1 MLLTKD
7 EKARPRVI
15 DIINRRFVKQH
26 MERFVNSAGKNNL
39 NPQLTKKKQIQPAQ
53 AKKVAELL

>member
-15 DIINRRFVKQH
+15 DIINRPFVKQH

-39 NPQLTKKKQIQPAQ
+39 NPQLGKKKTI
-53 AKKVAELL
+53 